1 MGQDTTGYTQTEKT
15 RHDTSA
21 SKPRGDTEK
30 VSSGKAEDNIE
41 DELGDDAFSS
51 AQGTPTAIKSPP
63 GESAPA
69 VGPAGTSSMA
79 TTEGTVLQKRQSGSS
94 EKSSTANRNAIAAA
108 AEKTGSSDE
117 PSPAREK
124 PSAKQLSPE
133 PEPQMQEFPPTPEP
147 GPEPQE
153 QSKQEIDEIL
163 RELEKQTTVM
173 NPESN
178 LVVVLAIVCIVWIC
192 VIVLLTYPDHGPAWP
207 NASSAATTPRAPR
220 TYPSQ
225 RVVPP
230 TKAYRCSTYFCL
242 KDGEYFASLLNHE
255 VSPCDNFY
263 QYVCSHW
270 ELLMQN
276 PAAGIGVATSIDTM
290 MEDTMYTK
298 VLEYILDTTHSD
310 VIEAKRLYQACMS
323 PHSDESN
330 RELRQI
336 LAAWPPAQRWP
347 VENSVPVTV
356 LDVWSVAARLMREFG
371 LDALLGVQAALD
383 NTYGQ
388 PVLELQLPRPLFF
401 RGDEHQS
408 AIVSMFRA
416 AVSESVDLVQTT
428 GMLYELMSDVM
439 VVFKSIAKRRPLF
452 PGLEVKL
459 VPLDELDKGLRIFAT
474 ILFEGTLRR
483 NTTVQY
489 SNPGYFD
496 HELRKLFDELGPRPL
511 LNYLGF
517 RLVVSVAPF
526 LPDSTNLLKLYS
538 VQAAGRVLF
547 PTPKWALCLR
557 AVESVLPV
565 CVVKAHAKLTLASG
579 TDITT
584 RAWISQLES
593 MFFRSTRRYSWM
605 DTNTRHVLRQAMST
619 CPSRFSPGHQAVYVP
634 FGIVNASVPG
644 NGTAYTFQLARMAT
658 RLYAGLAPALF
669 VDGAADENTLL
680 RFTDRAHRLLEEL
693 LDCLARDYSM
703 PSGSMRD
710 EVVVDVDEA
719 RYVLLAHTAAV
730 ALAHAAF
737 KVCFL
742 NLCNMAMNAEEFVI
756 SGLSAHFPQAD
767 HLVDL
772 KEKLYSGVDLVT
784 DDEARWPRGHLGLPE
799 RMGKIRDLTKF
810 DAQFFGVNPK
820 QAHLMDPQIRLLLKT
835 TYEAIVD
842 AGYDPETLRGR
853 KVGVFIGSFYVE
865 SEEAFNVDTDKV
877 DGYSVLGSGRAMF
890 SNRISYS
897 FDFKGP
903 SVTVDTACSS
913 AMIALNHALLALR
926 AGQCDAAIVGGSN
939 IFLKPATTLSFLRL
953 GMLSPEGRC
962 KSFDSNGLT
971 WEEASKRCRDGVVP
985 ACHNAEDSVTVSGPP
1000 DAIARLVQ
1008 ELRAENVFAREVKS
1022 GNVAFH
1028 SKYVESVGP
1037 PLLEH
1042 LKK

>member
-1 MGQDTTGYTQTEKT
+1 
-15 RHDTSA
+15 
-21 SKPRGDTEK
+21 
-30 VSSGKAEDNIE
+30 
-41 DELGDDAFSS
+41 
-51 AQGTPTAIKSPP
+51 
-63 GESAPA
+63 
-69 VGPAGTSSMA
+69 MA

-94 EKSSTANRNAIAAA
+94 EKSSTVNRNAIAAA

-117 PSPAREK
+117 PSPARKK

-173 NPESN
+173 YPESN

-225 RVVPP
+225 RVVPL
-230 TKAYRCSTYFCL
+230 TKAYRCSTDFCL
-242 KDGEYFASLLNHE
+242 KDGEYFAGLLNHE

-276 PAAGIGVATSIDTM
+276 PVAGIGVATSIDTM

-323 PHSDESN
+323 PHGDESN

-336 LAAWPPAQRWP
+336 FAAWPPAQRWP
-347 VENSVPVTV
+347 VENSVLVTV

-401 RGDEHQS
+401 RGDEHRS

-496 HELRKLFDELGPRPL
+496 HELRKLFDEIGPRPL

-593 MFFRSTRRYSWM
+593 MFFRSTRRYSWV
-605 DTNTRHVLRQAMST
+605 DTNTRHVVHFMLRRLRLARFFPPWSLKEDHCAREALSSGSSPLHMFHEASRAHQSQRLAQLT
-619 CPSRFSPGHQAVYVP
+619 RRTRPRDVGDPFGTLARFSPGHQAVYVP

-644 NGTAYTFQLARMAT
+644 NGTAFTFQLARMAT

-719 RYVLLAHTAAV
+719 RYVLLAHTVAV

-737 KVCFL
+737 KEMLHLKRIWNIDFRL
-742 NLCNMAMNAEEFVI
+742 ASLPNFTSEQLFF
-756 SGLSAHFPQAD
+756 AHFARDNCESSDDAYKAHSYAVHQRLPPEQRVNFPLR
-767 HLVDL
+767 HLPAFGAAFHCLRDAPMRPL
-772 KEKLYSGVDLVT
+772 SGAVCPV
-784 DDEARWPRGHLGLPE
+784 
-799 RMGKIRDLTKF
+799 
-810 DAQFFGVNPK
+810 
-820 QAHLMDPQIRLLLKT
+820 
-835 TYEAIVD
+835 
-842 AGYDPETLRGR
+842 
-853 KVGVFIGSFYVE
+853 
-865 SEEAFNVDTDKV
+865 
-877 DGYSVLGSGRAMF
+877 
-890 SNRISYS
+890 
-897 FDFKGP
+897 
-903 SVTVDTACSS
+903 
-913 AMIALNHALLALR
+913 
-926 AGQCDAAIVGGSN
+926 
-939 IFLKPATTLSFLRL
+939 
-953 GMLSPEGRC
+953 
-962 KSFDSNGLT
+962 FDSAQT
-971 WEEASKRCRDGVVP
+971 
-985 ACHNAEDSVTVSGPP
+985 
-1000 DAIARLVQ
+1000 
-1008 ELRAENVFAREVKS
+1008 
-1022 GNVAFH
+1022 
-1028 SKYVESVGP
+1028 Y
-1037 PLLEH
+1037 
-1042 LKK
+1042 